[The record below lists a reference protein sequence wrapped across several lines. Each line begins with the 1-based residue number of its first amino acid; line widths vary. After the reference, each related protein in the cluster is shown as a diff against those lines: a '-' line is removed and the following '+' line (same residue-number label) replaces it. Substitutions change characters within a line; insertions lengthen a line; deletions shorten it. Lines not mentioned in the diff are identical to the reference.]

1 MYEFESELN
10 QPETMLV
17 VKAKEKADT
26 ERMGKTKTQTKINN
40 NKERIWFLDDV
51 IELP

>member
-26 ERMGKTKTQTKINN
+26 ERMGKTKNNN

>member
-26 ERMGKTKTQTKINN
+26 ERMGKTKTKNNN